1 MGVTLRRWAEPFPGA
16 AAADVVVDAF
26 GGGLPEPYVEA
37 MARAPIPP
45 AWFVLE
51 YLSAEAWVE
60 GTHGLGSPHPQRSLP
75 RRFWFPGFTAKT
87 GGLLRERGLLA
98 SRDAFRRDDSAQR
111 SVVGCARRSPARA
124 GRDPSVALL
133 LSESGVAGA
142 PRRVGRGRR
151 RPCVCV
157 VPEGSCDRRARR
169 VDRGQRSASASSVP
183 SGSIDAPCHSV
194 RGAGHVRPAALGFVA
209 QLRARRGFVRSRA
222 VGGAPLRL
230 EHLSPAAGGALAE
243 ARRVPRALDRRTRI
257 GAGGGAAPLLARLE
271 RRAGCDRRGVAGLRA
286 GAPCARPA
294 RRGLGGRSW
303 PNCPTWRR
311 DWSRQPCIW
320 YN

>member
-1 MGVTLRRWAEPFPGA
+1 MGRKARTDSAHLIRALRCRDASGFP
-16 AAADVVVDAF
+16 DS
-26 GGGLPEPYVEA
+26 P
-37 MARAPIPP
+37 RRP
-45 AWFVLE
+45 AVFCA
-51 YLSAEAWVE
+51 SA
-60 GTHGLGSPHPQRSLP
+60 GSSPHAMPSGATTRRSARCGLRSAFPRP
-75 RRFWFPGFTAKT
+75 RRARSECRSSGT
-87 GGLLRERGLLA
+87 RI
-98 SRDAFRRDDSAQR
+98 RRCR
-111 SVVGCARRSPARA
+111 
-124 GRDPSVALL
+124 
-133 LSESGVAGA
+133 A

-151 RPCVCV
+151 RHRVRRA
-157 VPEGSCDRRARR
+157 GRHCDRRARR

-222 VGGAPLRL
+222 VGGAPFRL

-257 GAGGGAAPLLARLE
+257 GAGGGAVPLS
-271 RRAGCDRRGVAGLRA
+271 RAWN
-286 GAPCARPA
+286 GAPDAIDAAWRDFALARPA
-294 RRGLGGRSW
+294 LDRHAEVWAAELAEL
-303 PNCPTWRR
+303 PTWRR